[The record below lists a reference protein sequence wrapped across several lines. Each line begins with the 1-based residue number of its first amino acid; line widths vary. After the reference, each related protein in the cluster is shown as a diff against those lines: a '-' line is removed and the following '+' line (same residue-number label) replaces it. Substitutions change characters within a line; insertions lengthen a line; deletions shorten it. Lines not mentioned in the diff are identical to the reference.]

1 MSHSGLASFDLTGKT
16 AVVTGG
22 SRGLGKAMA
31 NGLARAGAD
40 LVIASRNAETLESS
54 AHDLSCHGRRVIAVP
69 TDVSDSESVSA
80 LFARVADTFDGQLDI
95 LLNAAGM
102 NVRVPTV
109 DYTEAMWD
117 SIIDSNLKGTFLCCQ
132 EAGRLMIP
140 RKSGRIINIGSLT
153 TSAGVATIGP
163 YGATKAGVLGLA
175 KSLAVE
181 WGPHN
186 ITANVISPGWF
197 ETDLNRALF
206 QKPGWLEKTLERMPM
221 GRTGDGEDLA
231 DVAVFLASDAARYV
245 TGQNITVDGGFLAGW
260 HGGFLDPPSA

>member
-40 LVIASRNAETLESS
+40 LVIASRTADTLQSAAEE
-54 AHDLSCHGRRVIAVP
+54 LSRHGRRVVPVP
-69 TDVSDSESVSA
+69 TDVSDSSSVAA
-80 LFARVADTFDGQLDI
+80 LFRVAADTFDGQLDI

-109 DYTEAMWD
+109 EYTEEMWD
-117 SIIDSNLKGTFLCCQ
+117 AIIDSNLKGTFLCCQ

-140 RKSGRIINIGSLT
+140 RRSGRIINIGSLT
-153 TSAGVATIGP
+153 SSAGVATIGP
-163 YGATKAGVLGLA
+163 YGATKMGVLALA

-206 QKPGWLEKTLERMPM
+206 QKPGWLDATLERMPM

-260 HGGFLDPPSA
+260 HGGFLDPPAS

>member
-1 MSHSGLASFDLTGKT
+1 MSHDGLASFDLTGKV
-16 AVVTGG
+16 AVVTGA

-40 LVIASRNAETLESS
+40 LVIASRTADTLAIS
-54 AHDLSCHGRRVIAVP
+54 ATDLSAHGRRVVPVP
-69 TDVSDSESVSA
+69 TDVSDADSVA
-80 LFARVADTFDGQLDI
+80 LLFRACAAAFDGQLDI

-109 DYTEAMWD
+109 DYTEEMWD
-117 SIIDSNLKGTFLCCQ
+117 AIVDSNLKGTFLCCQ

-140 RKSGRIINIGSLT
+140 RQGGRIINVGSLT
-153 TSAGVATIGP
+153 SSVGVATIGP
-163 YGATKAGVLGLA
+163 YGATKMGVLALA

-206 QKPGWLEKTLERMPM
+206 QKPGWLDSTLERMPM

-260 HGGFLDPPSA
+260 HGGFLDAPPA